1 MFAKKQQGLT
11 LLELMIV
18 IAIVGILAVIAIPS
32 YRSYSNRAKFTEVIQ
47 ASAPYKLAVETC
59 AHANDRLTD
68 CGNAGENGIPENF
81 KAVAD
86 SKGYVDE
93 VTVGADGQITATSR
107 GITVGETSTFTYILT
122 PSYQANNLQWTV
134 SGTCLKE
141 SLC

>member
-18 IAIVGILAVIAIPS
+18 IAIVSILAVIAIPS

-47 ASAPYKLAVETC
+47 ASAPYKLAIETC
-59 AHANDRLTD
+59 AHAHDHLTE
-68 CGNAGENGIPENF
+68 CGTAGENGIPENF
-81 KAVAD
+81 KAVANT
-86 SKGYVDE
+86 KGYVDE
-93 VTVGADGQITATSR
+93 ITVGAEGQITATSR
-107 GITVGETSTFTYILT
+107 NITVGQASTFTYVLT
-122 PSYQANNLQWTV
+122 PSYQENNLQWIV